1 MVNPCPICLFP
12 FWDKLSPQE
21 KRLLCDSVQTTVYR
35 KGQVVASSM
44 TQCMGLILI
53 RSGVL
58 RLGLLSEDGR
68 QVTISRILAGEICVF
83 SAACVLS
90 SITFDVGIDAET
102 DCEAYVIPAAA
113 VAKLIQS
120 NVYVEN
126 FVYKKAA
133 ERFSDILSAIERI
146 LFYTLEQRLAAYLL
160 EESARQNTDKLKVTH
175 EHLAQNIGS
184 AREAVTRTMR
194 QLAEKGCV
202 DLKRGT
208 VMILDRKQLKEICTG
223 Q

>member
-1 MVNPCPICLFP
+1 MF
-12 FWDKLSPQE
+12 
-21 KRLLCDSVQTTVYR
+21 
-35 KGQVVASSM
+35 
-44 TQCMGLILI
+44 
-53 RSGVL
+53 
-58 RLGLLSEDGR
+58 
-68 QVTISRILAGEICVF
+68 F

-194 QLAEKGCV
+194 QLAEKAV
-202 DLKRGT
+202 W
-208 VMILDRKQLKEICTG
+208 I
-223 Q
+223 

>member
-1 MVNPCPICLFP
+1 MNPCPISLFP
-12 FWDKLSPQE
+12 FWEKLTPQE
-21 KRLLCDSVQTTVYR
+21 KRLLCDSVQTMVYR
-35 KGQVVASSM
+35 QGQVVASSM
-44 TQCMGLILI
+44 TECMGLILL

-68 QVTISRILAGEICVF
+68 QVTISRVLAKEICVF

-113 VAKLIQS
+113 VAKLVES

-160 EESARQNTDKLKVTH
+160 EESARQNTDKLKITH

-184 AREAVTRTMR
+184 AREAVTRTAR
-194 QLAEKGCV
+194 LLAEKGCV
-202 DLKRGT
+202 ELKRGT
-208 VMILDRKQLKEICTG
+208 VTILDRDLLKKICTG
-223 Q
+223 